1 MDENLKEEILRNCI
15 RKREGKIDVTWQQL
29 AEQYKDYFK
38 DSEAI
43 RCWTKNELK
52 KRNELPSR
60 DNKISKDTENKLKE
74 LDLKRIELE
83 KERKKVQTTKLE
95 YNKLLRETGRQE
107 MLFDEIKQAI
117 KIIQPPKFNPLIK
130 NTPKNKEGILS
141 LSDIHFGK
149 AFVSLTNEY
158 SEDIVYKRMNKLIEK
173 TVDICIKEGLNKLI
187 IINGSDSIEGMC
199 LRVSQLQNLSIG
211 IVEMTIRFSKFMAE
225 WLNKL
230 SQYIYVDYYHVSEC
244 NHSQIRPFGTKTTQF
259 PKEDM
264 EKIVIT
270 YIHDVLKSNERIK
283 VHNEFDDDFIEFKI
297 FNYNVI
303 AKHGHTIKNFKNII
317 KDLSIQHRKFYDYCY
332 LGHVHHSE
340 SITISEGVN
349 NNCELLIIPSIMGS
363 DSYSDKLMVGAKAG
377 ARLDIFI
384 NGEGHSITYNINLN

>member
-187 IINGSDSIEGMC
+187 IINGSDSIKGMC

-211 IVEMTIRFSKFMAE
+211 IVEMTSC
-225 WLNKL
+225 L
-230 SQYIYVDYYHVSEC
+230 
-244 NHSQIRPFGTKTTQF
+244 
-259 PKEDM
+259 
-264 EKIVIT
+264 
-270 YIHDVLKSNERIK
+270 
-283 VHNEFDDDFIEFKI
+283 
-297 FNYNVI
+297 
-303 AKHGHTIKNFKNII
+303 
-317 KDLSIQHRKFYDYCY
+317 
-332 LGHVHHSE
+332 
-340 SITISEGVN
+340 
-349 NNCELLIIPSIMGS
+349 
-363 DSYSDKLMVGAKAG
+363 
-377 ARLDIFI
+377 
-384 NGEGHSITYNINLN
+384 